1 MKTATKVILLFYSIY
16 VLLIFILVMLLFFP
30 FIMLAL
36 LFGKFKGGNIIYKLC
51 KKWARTWYFFIGI
64 KHHEIYEAPHATD
77 KQYVFVANHISY
89 MDIPPIVAGIHQPFR
104 ILGKAEMSNVPIFGW
119 IYRAAVILVDRTTM
133 KGRVKSIRN
142 LKAALKNGLSIFI
155 FPEGTFNET
164 KMPLKKFYDG
174 AFRMAI
180 ETQTPIKP
188 VLFVDTIKRM
198 HYRSLFEVTPGLN
211 RVVYLEE
218 IAVEGLTL
226 DNLTALKNQVY
237 NIMEE
242 GLKRYIQYPTP

>member
-1 MKTATKVILLFYSIY
+1 
-16 VLLIFILVMLLFFP
+16 
-30 FIMLAL
+30 
-36 LFGKFKGGNIIYKLC
+36 
-51 KKWARTWYFFIGI
+51 
-64 KHHEIYEAPHATD
+64 
-77 KQYVFVANHISY
+77 
-89 MDIPPIVAGIHQPFR
+89 
-104 ILGKAEMSNVPIFGW
+104 
-119 IYRAAVILVDRTTM
+119 
-133 KGRVKSIRN
+133 
-142 LKAALKNGLSIFI
+142 
-155 FPEGTFNET
+155 
-164 KMPLKKFYDG
+164 MPLKKFYDG

>member
-1 MKTATKVILLFYSIY
+1 MF
-16 VLLIFILVMLLFFP
+16 
-30 FIMLAL
+30 AL
-36 LFGKFKGGNIIYKLC
+36 LLGKVKGGNIIYKLC
-51 KKWARTWYFFIGI
+51 KGWARIWYFFIGI
-64 KHHEIYEAPHATD
+64 KHHEIYEAPHATN

-89 MDIPPIVAGIHQPFR
+89 MDIPPAIVGIHQPLR
-104 ILGKAEMSNVPIFGW
+104 VLGKAEMSKVPIFGW
-119 IYRAAVILVDRTTM
+119 IYRAAVILVDRTTIE
-133 KGRVKSIRN
+133 GRMRSIRN
-142 LKAALKNGLSIFI
+142 LKAALNDGLSIFI

-164 KMPLKKFYDG
+164 NMPLKNFFDG

-188 VLFVDTIKRM
+188 ILFVDTIKRM
-198 HYRSLFEVTPGLN
+198 HYSSLFEVTPGLN

-226 DNLTALKNQVY
+226 DNLNELKNKVY
-237 NIMEE
+237 VIMEE

>member
-1 MKTATKVILLFYSIY
+1 
-16 VLLIFILVMLLFFP
+16 MLLFFP
-30 FIMLAL
+30 FIMIAL
-36 LFGKFKGGNIIYKLC
+36 LWGNVKGGNIIYKLC
-51 KKWARTWYFFIGI
+51 KKWARIWYLFIGI

-104 ILGKAEMSNVPIFGW
+104 ILGKAEMSKVPIFGW
-119 IYRAAVILVDRTTM
+119 IYRAAVIMVDRTSIE
-133 KGRVKSIRN
+133 GRMKSIRN
-142 LKAALKNGLSIFI
+142 LKAALKKDLSVFI

-164 KMPLKKFYDG
+164 KMPLKNFYDG

-218 IAVEGLTL
+218 ITVEGLTL
-226 DNLTALKNQVY
+226 NDLNDLKNNVY
-237 NIMEE
+237 KIMEE